1 MLTVGEQ
8 DALISVLNAGKGLY
22 IENPDLGYAHSGTQ
36 LYQMLGATYLGDGNS
51 YTTGNV
57 QSVTGQAGTFVADLN
72 YNYMYQQLPDNYVDY
87 IGSNGGTILF
97 RSQENY
103 GRVICYGGTSN
114 SYRSIYSTF
123 NLGALRNGANTK
135 LQLVQRYMNYLLPI
149 GVSEKTDDK
158 IFSQLSVYPNPA
170 SNYVKCNFSLRVKNQ
185 IRIKVYDTAGRIV
198 RTINDKEL
206 NNGDYEFIWDG
217 NDETFKRVS
226 NGTYIFVIEYPE
238 GIITK
243 TINLIK

>member
-1 MLTVGEQ
+1 MGEQ
-8 DALISVLNAGKGLY
+8 DALINVLNAGKGLY

-57 QSVTGQAGTFVADLN
+57 QSVTGQAGTFVAGLN
-72 YNYMYQQLPDNYVDY
+72 YDYMYQQTPDNYVDY

-97 RSQENY
+97 RSQEDY

-123 NLGALRNGANTK
+123 NLGALRNGTYTK

-149 GVSEKTDDK
+149 GVSEKTEEK
-158 IFSQLSVYPNPA
+158 IFSRVLLYPNPS
-170 SNYVKCNFSLRVKNQ
+170 SNYIKCNFSLNAKKQVQ
-185 IRIKVYDTAGRIV
+185 IKVYDTAGRIV
-198 RTINDKEL
+198 RTIIDKEL
-206 NNGDYEFIWDG
+206 DNGDYEFIWDG
-217 NDETFKRVS
+217 NDETHKRVS
-226 NGTYIFVIEYPE
+226 NGTYIFVIESPH

-243 TINLIK
+243 TISLIR